1 MRITIKAKN
10 LTVTDSLQSYV
21 EKKVSR
27 LDRYLSNIDEA
38 QVDLVAQN
46 AKSAQDR
53 QVAQITLRSSSGMI
67 FRAEE
72 RSSDMRASLDA
83 SLDKLSRQIKRYKG
97 KHWQSKAVSTRHKAR
112 AQEKV
117 VEATEPDEDLEGEL
131 VRVKS
136 FQTRPM
142 SVEEAIQQMEL
153 LGHDFFVFFNASTEG
168 FSVVYRR
175 NDGGYGL
182 LLPEMA

>member
-46 AKSAQDR
+46 AQSAQDR

-97 KHWQSKAVSTRHKAR
+97 KHWQSKAR
-112 AQEKV
+112 AQAQV
-117 VEATEPDEDLEGEL
+117 VEAIEPDEDLEGEL
-131 VRVKS
+131 VRVKR

>member
-1 MRITIKAKN
+1 VRITIKAKN

-53 QVAQITLRSSSGMI
+53 QVAQITLRSGSGMI

-72 RSSDMRASLDA
+72 RSSDIRASLDA

-97 KHWQSKAVSTRHKAR
+97 KHWQSKAR
-112 AQEKV
+112 AQVEV
-117 VEATEPDEDLEGEL
+117 VEATEPDEDLDGEL
-131 VRVKS
+131 VRVKR